1 MANSGE
7 SEHGSGKR
15 SGENHSAV
23 WLIPGVAIGFS
34 LSLKYVNSLGYDK
47 SDTLPWP
54 TAIIMVAL
62 FFGPPVLLAWIAEQL
77 GKEVLA
83 EKSTWATYWTTMV
96 AITAPA
102 LALAGVTSFD
112 DLLKLWNSQ

>member
-1 MANSGE
+1 MANSGDNE
-7 SEHGSGKR
+7 DGNKSEDTPSW
-15 SGENHSAV
+15 V
-23 WLIPGVAIGFS
+23 WLIPGAAIGLS
-34 LSLKYVNSLGYDK
+34 LALKYVYSLGYDK
-47 SDTLPWP
+47 DDTLPWSQG
-54 TAIIMVAL
+54 IIMLAL
-62 FFGPPVLLAWIAEQL
+62 GFGPAILLAWISEQL
-77 GKEVLA
+77 AKEVLA